1 MIGFLLFDFGLG
13 VLSYLV
19 WQDMVLVSCCEWFN
33 GRCKG
38 TILFSRVALQ

>member
-19 WQDMVLVSCCEWFN
+19 WQDMVLVGCCECGF
-33 GRCKG
+33 C
-38 TILFSRVALQ
+38 